1 MNMEQSDIKEILALL
16 RQSIKQEDWDLVT
29 ESIDY
34 LLEFSDEY
42 VNDGED

>member
-1 MNMEQSDIKEILALL
+1 MEQSDIKEILALL